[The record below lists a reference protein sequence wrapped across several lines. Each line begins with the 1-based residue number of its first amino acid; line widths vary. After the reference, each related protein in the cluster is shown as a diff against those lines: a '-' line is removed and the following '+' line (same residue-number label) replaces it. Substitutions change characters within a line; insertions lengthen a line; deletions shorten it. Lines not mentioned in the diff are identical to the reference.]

1 MYQASVL
8 KIKNVRVHTNADKVL
23 LGTCQGNQVVVGLD
37 TKEDDLGVY
46 FPSDGVLSAEFCKN
60 NNLYRHPELNKN
72 PDAKPGMFDSNG
84 RVRAQKFRGEI
95 SDGFFVPF
103 SYFSFLKRSEQEL
116 LKEGFD
122 FDTLGKTEI
131 CSKYINKETARILR
145 ETKAKKTKT
154 AKSSVMFKEHFD
166 TSHFGANVHK
176 FGKGQWLI
184 ETEKVHGTSF
194 RVGHVQTDR
203 RLKWYEK
210 FLTTMGVK
218 IDAKTWEYLNGTRR
232 VVIEES
238 SGKQFHDPTIREK
251 AFLLFKDNLRKGET
265 IYGEIVGFESTGA
278 HIMPPADTTKMK
290 DKAFTKQYGE
300 VMAYSY
306 GCAPAQSDVYV
317 YRITFTNED
326 GHSIDYSWD
335 DVVRRC
341 AELGV
346 KTVPLIRKIT
356 FEELALKGILETG
369 KETVDDRD
377 TQAAFVKMVEED
389 AKGASVIDPRHIK
402 EGVCVRIEGGLNNQ
416 TFKFKSFEFKFLEG
430 IIKDSGVVDME
441 ESS

>member
-1 MYQASVL
+1 
-8 KIKNVRVHTNADKVL
+8 
-23 LGTCQGNQVVVGLD
+23 
-37 TKEDDLGVY
+37 
-46 FPSDGVLSAEFCKN
+46 
-60 NNLYRHPELNKN
+60 
-72 PDAKPGMFDSNG
+72 
-84 RVRAQKFRGEI
+84 
-95 SDGFFVPF
+95 
-103 SYFSFLKRSEQEL
+103 
-116 LKEGFD
+116 
-122 FDTLGKTEI
+122 
-131 CSKYINKETARILR
+131 
-145 ETKAKKTKT
+145 
-154 AKSSVMFKEHFD
+154 
-166 TSHFGANVHK
+166 
-176 FGKGQWLI
+176 
-184 ETEKVHGTSF
+184 
-194 RVGHVQTDR
+194 
-203 RLKWYEK
+203 
-210 FLTTMGVK
+210 
-218 IDAKTWEYLNGTRR
+218 
-232 VVIEES
+232 
-238 SGKQFHDPTIREK
+238 
-251 AFLLFKDNLRKGET
+251 
-265 IYGEIVGFESTGA
+265 
-278 HIMPPADTTKMK
+278 
-290 DKAFTKQYGE
+290 
-300 VMAYSY
+300 MAYSY